1 MHTAEGVIMQTIGL
15 IGGMSWESTQS
26 YYQLLNQGVKDKLGG
41 LHSAK
46 IALVSLDFA
55 EIATLQQQQNW
66 PKMAEILINAAQQV
80 EAAGADCLLICTN
93 TMHKLAEQVQAA
105 ISIPLLHI
113 ADAVG
118 EQLTTSKHKK
128 VALLGTSFTME
139 QDFYTQ
145 RLSDKFGIEVLIP
158 EPDERAVIHEIIYT
172 ELCIGIINPD
182 SKAAYL
188 RIINQLYQQGAE
200 AIILGCTE
208 IALLIQHT
216 DTAIPL
222 FDSTAL
228 HCSMALK
235 HSIN

>member
-1 MHTAEGVIMQTIGL
+1 MQTIGL

-118 EQLTTSKHKK
+118 EQLTASKHKK

-139 QDFYTQ
+139 QDFYT
-145 RLSDKFGIEVLIP
+145 
-158 EPDERAVIHEIIYT
+158 YT
-172 ELCIGIINPD
+172 F
-182 SKAAYL
+182 S
-188 RIINQLYQQGAE
+188 
-200 AIILGCTE
+200 
-208 IALLIQHT
+208 
-216 DTAIPL
+216 
-222 FDSTAL
+222 
-228 HCSMALK
+228 
-235 HSIN
+235 